1 MASIKR
7 KSAAKKPAEPA
18 WTWGALVGLAK
29 PILVLVALATIAF
42 GFTTG
47 RSALRDQVVRKHP
60 AELSITPL
68 PDWIAPT
75 GSPAKIVPLTDI
87 ASTSPRKLTQLL
99 ENSPWVRSVKITRQ
113 STGFHAEIEYR
124 RPVLAVAW
132 GDGRYC
138 FTDRDGI
145 ALDVETLTARGGS
158 ACLILKGADSKGFP
172 AAGERVADN
181 RIPDIGKLAEKLQ
194 ALREPLHLETI
205 LLATS
210 SKSRFPRV
218 EILTRTEGR
227 VLWGQLGK
235 NDEKKLA
242 QLVERTRLGATLSK
256 GDSWN
261 LDQSSSP
268 PIEKA
273 TAQNEPETKVG
284 SY

>member
-1 MASIKR
+1 MASIKKR
-7 KSAAKKPAEPA
+7 PAAKKPAEPS
-18 WTWGALVGLAK
+18 WTWGSLVGWVNPVLA
-29 PILVLVALATIAF
+29 LFSLAAIGF
-42 GFTTG
+42 GFSAG
-47 RSALRDQVVRKHP
+47 RSALRDQVATHHP

-75 GSPAKIVPLTDI
+75 GSPAKHVSPADLAH
-87 ASTSPRKLTQLL
+87 ASARKLTQLL
-99 ENSPWVRSVKITRQ
+99 ENSLWVRSVKIFRQ
-113 STGFHAEIEYR
+113 STGFHADIEYR

-158 ACLILKGADSKGFP
+158 SCLILKGAESKGFP
-172 AAGERVADN
+172 AAGELLADCRV
-181 RIPDIGKLAEKLQ
+181 PDIGKLAEKLQ

-210 SKSRFPRV
+210 SKSRFARI

-227 VLWGQLGK
+227 VLWGELGK

-242 QLVERTRLGATLSK
+242 LLVERTRLGATLSK
-256 GDSWN
+256 GDVWD
-261 LDQSSSP
+261 LDQPSSP
-268 PIEKA
+268 PTEQA
-273 TAQNEPETKVG
+273 TALMTADPKVG
-284 SY
+284 S